1 MDQHLKYER
10 YEETNEEGGY
20 VQQGNGNKSGI
31 NIK

>member
-20 VQQGNGNKSGI
+20 HQGNGNKSGI